1 MESTLLPAGA
11 SLLGLVLLV
20 WGANR
25 FVDGAATTARNV
37 GISPLVVGLVIVGFG
52 TSAPEMLVSA
62 TAAWQGNTGIS
73 IGNAVGSNITNVAL
87 ILGITS
93 LVRPLQVHSAILRR
107 ELPVLLAA
115 MLVALLL
122 LMDGTL
128 DRIDGIVLMSGFG
141 VSVYWTISLALRG
154 RNKVAEPD
162 ALASEFEAELA
173 SRMSTGRALFWVL
186 AGFVVLVVSSR
197 LLVWGASELA
207 RAMGISDL
215 VIGLT
220 VVAIG
225 TSLPEL
231 AASITAAL
239 KNEHDIA
246 IGNVIGSNTFN
257 ILAVMGLPGLIHPGI
272 FDPAVLHRDFPVMIG
287 LTLALFAMAY
297 GIRGEG
303 RINRLEGALLLVS
316 FVAYQWLLFG

>member
-1 MESTLLPAGA
+1 MEPLLLPAGA
-11 SLLGLVLLV
+11 ALFGLVLLV
-20 WGANR
+20 WGADR
-25 FVDGAATTARNV
+25 FVDGAAGTARNF

-62 TAAWQGNTGIS
+62 VAAWQGNTGIS

-87 ILGITS
+87 ILGVAS

-107 ELPVLLAA
+107 ELPILLAA

-128 DRIDGIVLMSGFG
+128 NRIDGVVLLSGFA
-141 VSVYWTISLALRG
+141 VSIYWTVSLALRG
-154 RNKVAEPD
+154 RHTVSEPD
-162 ALASEFEAELA
+162 ALASEFEAELT
-173 SRMSTGRALFWVL
+173 STMSTARALFWVFVGL
-186 AGFVVLVVSSR
+186 AVLLVSSR
-197 LLVWGASELA
+197 LLVWGASEIA
-207 RAMGISDL
+207 RGMGISDL

-220 VVAIG
+220 VVAVG

-231 AASITAAL
+231 AASVSAAL

-257 ILAVMGLPGLIHPGI
+257 ILAVMGLPGLIRPGI
-272 FDPAVLHRDFPVMIG
+272 FDPALLHRDFPVMIG

-303 RINRLEGALLLVS
+303 RINRLEGAVLLLT
-316 FVAYQWLLFG
+316 FLAYQWLLFG

>member
-1 MESTLLPAGA
+1 MESMLLPVGA
-11 SLLGLVLLV
+11 ALLGLVLLV
-20 WGANR
+20 WGADR
-25 FVDGAATTARNV
+25 FVDGAAATARNF

-62 TAAWQGNTGIS
+62 VAAWQGNTGIS
-73 IGNAVGSNITNVAL
+73 IGNAVGSNITNIAL
-87 ILGITS
+87 ILGVAA

-122 LMDGTL
+122 LLDGAL
-128 DRIDGIVLMSGFG
+128 DRVDGAVLMSGFAI
-141 VSVYWTISLALRG
+141 SVYWTISLALRG
-154 RNKVAEPD
+154 RNKVSEPD

-173 SRMSTGRALFWVL
+173 SPMSTGRALFWVF
-186 AGFVVLVVSSR
+186 AGLVLLLVSSR
-197 LLVWGASELA
+197 LLVWGATELA

-231 AASITAAL
+231 AASVSAAL

-257 ILAVMGLPGLIHPGI
+257 ILAVMGLPGLIHPGV
-272 FDPAVLHRDFPVMIG
+272 FDPALLHRDFPVMIG

-303 RINRLEGALLLVS
+303 RINRLEGVVLLLT
-316 FVAYQWLLFG
+316 FVGYQWLLFG